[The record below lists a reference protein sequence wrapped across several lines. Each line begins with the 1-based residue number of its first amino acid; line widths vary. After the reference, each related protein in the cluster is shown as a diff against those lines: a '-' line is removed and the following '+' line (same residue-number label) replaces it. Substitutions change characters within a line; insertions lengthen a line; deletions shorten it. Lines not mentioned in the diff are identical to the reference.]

1 VAWLV
6 ADAQILQVSA
16 AARTDAAECSGGNFS
31 RDRRR
36 VLSDDERWRRWTR
49 RPHPTWTRGR
59 PLLDD
64 DLVIL
69 ASAWREPAASSLPG
83 IGHPA
88 DRGSSW
94 TPTTRG

>member
-1 VAWLV
+1 MAAV
-6 ADAQILQVSA
+6 DATA
-16 AARTDAAECSGGNFS
+16 APDL
-31 RDRRR
+31 D
-36 VLSDDERWRRWTR
+36 
-49 RPHPTWTRGR
+49 PRGR

-64 DLVIL
+64 DLLIL